1 MDREHHFMT
10 TEEEHGN
17 VVACERDRSVP
28 HGENEDALAAPVER
42 HVAEADRDPVGK
54 LSPDAWRGARPS
66 SEVMRVVSVNVGLP
80 RTVRWKG
87 RDVTTGI
94 FKEPVSGRVPVRRVN
109 LDGDRQADLSV
120 HGGPAKAVYAY
131 PLEHYA
137 FWREQLGQ
145 ALPFGSFGENITVEG
160 LPLEEEAAVGGR
172 FRVGTAELVVTQP
185 RLPCYKL
192 GLRFG
197 REDMV
202 KRFLASRRTGYYLAV
217 VAEGDVGA
225 GDRVE
230 TLTRHP
236 ARIPV
241 AEITRVYASDRDD
254 FMTVERLVALDAL
267 PEDWR
272 SYFERKLAETAQRR
286 AGRDGSP

>member
-1 MDREHHFMT
+1 VT
-10 TEEEHGN
+10 PP
-17 VVACERDRSVP
+17 SV
-28 HGENEDALAAPVER
+28 
-42 HVAEADRDPVGK
+42 
-54 LSPDAWRGARPS
+54 
-66 SEVMRVVSVNVGLP
+66 EVTRVVSVNVGVP

-94 FKEPVSGRVPVRRVN
+94 FKEPVEGRIALRRLN

-120 HGGPAKAVYAY
+120 HGGAAKAAYAY
-131 PLEHYA
+131 PLEHYP
-137 FWREQLGQ
+137 FWREELGEN
-145 ALPFGSFGENITVEG
+145 LPFGAFGENLTVEG
-160 LPLEEEAAVGGR
+160 LPLEDEAAVGDR
-172 FRVGTAELVVTQP
+172 LRVGTAELVVTQP

-217 VAEGDVGA
+217 ALEGDVGA
-225 GDRVE
+225 GDAVE
-230 TLTRHP
+230 TLARHP

-254 FMTVERLVALDAL
+254 LATIERLVALDAL

-272 SYFERKLAETAQRR
+272 SHFAKRLAALITAT
-286 AGRDGSP
+286 AT